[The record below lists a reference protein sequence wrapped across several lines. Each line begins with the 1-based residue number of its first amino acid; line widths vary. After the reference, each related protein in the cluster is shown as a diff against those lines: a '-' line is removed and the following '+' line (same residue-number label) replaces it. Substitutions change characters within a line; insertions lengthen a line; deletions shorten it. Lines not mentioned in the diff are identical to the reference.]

1 MAAHA
6 PLPSTA
12 PLGFR
17 KDGRPIHPIL
27 GASADDPSNG
37 GIGGTGEGTGGPPVR
52 VPQSELSGCSPGR
65 RIRGAAPGCG
75 TSCQLGFDSQKTLTD
90 FVQAQ
95 RDAEQERKAAE
106 QARLSE
112 VERRE
117 QAAAER
123 ERQAGERESAAAL
136 RERDAARR
144 AVLVNLG
151 AADDGLEDAV
161 ALLTRDIEPDADDT
175 TLIQAADDLKRRR
188 PELFAQGQGQGR
200 SPEGP
205 PSGDPSGVPGRAGG
219 PPPRPGQRGLNI
231 ARRRGHLP
239 PS

>member
-17 KDGRPIHPIL
+17 KGGRPIYPIL
-27 GASADDPSNG
+27 GVSADDPSNG
-37 GIGGTGEGTGGPPVR
+37 GIGGPGEGAGGTPVS
-52 VPQSELSGCSPGR
+52 VPQSELSRLFAREKDQGLRAGVRDLVASR
-65 RIRGAAPGCG
+65 KA
-75 TSCQLGFDSQKTLTD
+75 LTD

-95 RDAEQERKAAE
+95 HDAEQERKAAE

-117 QAAAER
+117 QAATER
-123 ERQAGERESAAAL
+123 ERQARERESAAAL

-151 AADDGLEDAV
+151 AAGDGLEDAV

-175 TLIQAADDLKRRR
+175 TLTQAADTLKRRR
-188 PELFAQGQGQGR
+188 PELFAQGQGRGR

-205 PSGDPSGVPGRAGG
+205 LSGAPSGVPGRGGG
-219 PPPRPGQRGLNI
+219 PPPHPGQRGLDF
-231 ARRRGHLP
+231 ARRRGPLP

>member
-6 PLPSTA
+6 TLPSVA

-17 KDGRPIHPIL
+17 KDGRPIYPIL
-27 GASADDPSNG
+27 GASPDDPSNG
-37 GIGGTGEGTGGPPVR
+37 GVGGTGEGGGGTPIS
-52 VPQSELSGCSPGR
+52 VPQDELSRLFAREKDQGR
-65 RIRGAAPGCG
+65 RAGVRDLVA
-75 TSCQLGFDSQKTLTD
+75 QLGFDSQKALTD

-95 RDAEQERKAAE
+95 REAEQERKAAE

-151 AADDGLEDAV
+151 AAGDGLEDAV
-161 ALLTRDIEPDADDT
+161 ALLTRDIEPDADDA
-175 TLIQAADDLKRRR
+175 TLAQAADDLKRRR
-188 PELFAQGQGQGR
+188 PELFAQGR
-200 SPEGP
+200 SPAGP
-205 PSGDPSGVPGRAGG
+205 PSGAPSGVPGRAGG
-219 PPPRPGQRGLNI
+219 PPPPPGQRGLDI